1 MNILSEY
8 NETNHRQ
15 KEGAMIEALVFFI
28 TGLVI
33 LVKSSDWFVEYSAKI
48 ANHFGV
54 SDFFIGLTIVGMGT
68 NLPELATSIFASL
81 QADTA
86 SMGGVV
92 IGTTIGSNIANIGLV
107 TGLGILSGKILM
119 KKPFLE
125 RDGFIMLFSCFLAYL
140 FMAKSAIPSL
150 NGVTYVLRIE
160 GIILLCLF
168 VAYLYFL
175 IDNLKAGRIASFKH
189 FLHYFFRLQYV
200 KRIHGGLRSLV
211 RNGINFNKAFNRGN
225 NTLFLI
231 KNKKIVGDVATLLL
245 TFIGVIVG
253 AKLLLRGLIGIAE
266 TLHISKTLIAI
277 TGVAVGTS
285 LPELG
290 VSISAIR
297 KGATD
302 IFLGNIIGSNITNIF
317 LVLGISAAIAPVK
330 IPPGSIGFTVPYL
343 ILLSILLL
351 WFLRSE
357 RKARRIEGGLLL
369 LLYGI
374 FLALLWITGY

>member
-1 MNILSEY
+1 
-8 NETNHRQ
+8 
-15 KEGAMIEALVFFI
+15 MIEALVFFL
-28 TGLVI
+28 TGLI
-33 LVKSSDWFVEYSAKI
+33 LLVKSSDWFVEYSAKI
-48 ANHFGV
+48 AAIFGV
-54 SDFFIGLTIVGMGT
+54 SDFFIGLTIVGIGT

-81 QADTA
+81 QTSAS
-86 SMGGVV
+86 SMGDVV
-92 IGTTIGSNIANIGLV
+92 IGTTIGSNIANIGLI

-140 FMAKSAIPSL
+140 FMAKSIIPSL
-150 NGVTYVLRIE
+150 SEMTYVLRIE

-175 IDNLKAGRIASFKH
+175 IDNLKAGQIASFKH
-189 FLHYFFRLQYV
+189 FLHYFFRFQYV
-200 KRIHGGLRSLV
+200 KKIHGGLRSLL
-211 RNGINFNKAFNRGN
+211 RRGTSP
-225 NTLFLI
+225 NTTFFV
-231 KNKKIVGDVATLLL
+231 KNKKIIWDVATLLL

-253 AKLLLRGLIGIAE
+253 AKLLLKGLIGIAE
-266 TLHISKTLIAI
+266 SFQVSKTIIAI
-277 TGVAVGTS
+277 TGVAIGTS

-317 LVLGISAAIAPVK
+317 LVLGISAVISPVK
-330 IPPGSIGFTVPYL
+330 IPPGSITFTVPYM

-357 RKARRIEGGLLL
+357 RKARKIEGWLLL